1 MSRTDTGG
9 LSRAAIINEHR
20 DLIELVAE
28 GDDEP
33 AEWARQWLQEVD
45 GDD

>member
-1 MSRTDTGG
+1 MSQAKSVA
-9 LSRAAIINEHR
+9 LIIEKHR
-20 DLIELVAE
+20 EIIELVAE

-33 AEWARQWLQEVD
+33 AEWAQEWLQEVD